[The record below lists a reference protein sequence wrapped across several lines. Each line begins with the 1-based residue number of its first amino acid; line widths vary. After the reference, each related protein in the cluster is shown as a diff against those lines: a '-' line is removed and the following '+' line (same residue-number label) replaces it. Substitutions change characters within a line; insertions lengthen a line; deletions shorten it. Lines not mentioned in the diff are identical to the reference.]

1 MSWFSGITTSVGNV
15 FKGKT
20 PTELQTEKATEVA
33 KLSASYDEKISSAKA
48 AEAAAAP
55 PAVGTAPTVG
65 ARRRP
70 RKTKRAKKTKSKR
83 SRSGRKSSRL

>member
-20 PTELQTEKATEVA
+20 PAELQTEKETELA

-48 AEAAAAP
+48 KETAAAP
-55 PAVGTAPTVG
+55 AAVGTTSAVG
-65 ARRRP
+65 RG

>member
-65 ARRRP
+65 ARRP